1 MHEAT
6 STPES
11 TAAAK
16 PGADARSQTSP
27 SPGERRFLRELAI
40 VLSLKLAAIGL
51 LWYLF
56 FGPTHEVKVTP
67 AALDR
72 HLFTA
77 PAPQTPKSPRS

>member
-1 MHEAT
+1 MEAR
-6 STPES
+6 PE
-11 TAAAK
+11 
-16 PGADARSQTSP
+16 GAPKA
-27 SPGERRFLRELAI
+27 ERRFLLELGV

-72 HLFTA
+72 HLFIA
-77 PAPQTPKSPRS
+77 PSSKPNPSRS